1 MGADTKKGLN
11 ADTKTAT
18 KKPTQKAAEAASEFI
33 GNKIADKIGNPKPAP
48 QANSTN
54 IQEISILP
62 DKKRKNA
69 EWVKTSIIKRSTM
82 KYVSY

>member
-1 MGADTKKGLN
+1 MGAGTKTGIN

-18 KKPTQKAAEAASEFI
+18 KKVTQKAVEATSEFI
-33 GNKIADKIGNPKPAP
+33 GNKIAGKTGNRKPAP
-48 QANSTN
+48 QANWTN

-69 EWVKTSIIKRSTM
+69 EWIKTSIIKRNTM
-82 KYVSY
+82 KYLSY